1 MSDLKEKLM
10 SLRDGNC
17 QIARQ
22 HARRLL
28 NKKIP
33 WVRAEPTYQDFK

>member
-1 MSDLKEKLM
+1 MSDLEEKLM
-10 SLRDGNC
+10 SLREGNC

-28 NKKIP
+28 NEKIL
-33 WVRAEPTYQDFK
+33 WVLAEPTYQDFK